1 MEYLCNTNVVI
12 DKNVVLN
19 SENIYV
25 MTNLK
30 RNGIH
35 SLLRGIFHIMSYQ
48 PETHKYAMNIQND
61 VIGLVLRHNCKSK
74 QVTDFI
80 A

>member
-19 SENIYV
+19 IENIYV

-35 SLLRGIFHIMSYQ
+35 RLLCGIFHIMSYQ
-48 PETHKYAMNIQND
+48 PETSILAQCPKTNMGRVLIWH
-61 VIGLVLRHNCKSK
+61 VI
-74 QVTDFI
+74 
-80 A
+80 

>member
-19 SENIYV
+19 IENIYV

-35 SLLRGIFHIMSYQ
+35 RLLCDIFHIMSYQ
-48 PETHKYAMNIQND
+48 PETPKLAQWPKYR
-61 VIGLVLRHNCKSK
+61 GLIWVEC
-74 QVTDFI
+74 
-80 A
+80 